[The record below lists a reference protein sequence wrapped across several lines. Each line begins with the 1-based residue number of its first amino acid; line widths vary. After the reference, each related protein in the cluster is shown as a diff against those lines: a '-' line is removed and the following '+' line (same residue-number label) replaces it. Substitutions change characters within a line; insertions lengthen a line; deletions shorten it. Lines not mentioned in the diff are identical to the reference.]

1 MNLIPLLRLVAS
13 RVETHQLVHELIRI
27 KVGGPKGIE
36 MYEGF
41 ISGKFATEEEAAHA
55 LFNSDT
61 DNKFYIRIRSAL
73 RNALLSAFFHFD
85 YRKEHFPEMWK
96 AEYDCN
102 KLLFQAKIF
111 IREGERTYGVNLLER
126 VVAEAEPY
134 AFTNILMEAY
144 GLLRSH
150 SGINGKVAL
159 VEFYTRKLEALYQQ
173 HNAENE
179 VNRITHEVQAN
190 TLKSAKNRKLYME
203 TFYKNLK
210 RVEEIKEDFD
220 TPFVNNAY
228 FFLSSTFNYYIGNF
242 SRNLEVCNQMEEK
255 YQALE
260 GFRNSMRYTDVIVN
274 KSSALLRLGRY
285 KEGISYVNQHLSYF
299 VSGSPNWYLVLEEK
313 FMMAMYMG
321 DYLEAADLLRSVA
334 PWRKELRMTELTR
347 ERWILMAA
355 YLSLVQELPSHY
367 QFYTRYFTENV
378 EISKDKMGYNL
389 AILILQIVYKLRKRD
404 LDGATY
410 AIEALNKLLLRAKN
424 HLDKPRLNSFMQ
436 LLTRLPVYGHD
447 AAELEEQTKRNL
459 KKLQI
464 NQPFNHAYSENEI
477 IPYEHLW
484 ELIKDSYLPNYVGA
498 ANR

>member
-27 KVGGPKGIE
+27 KVGGPKAIE

-41 ISGKFATEEEAAHA
+41 VNNTFTTEEEAAKA

-61 DNKFYIRIRSAL
+61 ENKFYIRVRSAL

-85 YRKEHFPEMWK
+85 YRKDQFPEMWK

-111 IREGERTYGVNLLER
+111 IREGERQYGVSLLDR
-126 VVAEAEPY
+126 VVADAEPY
-134 AFTNILMEAY
+134 SFTNILMEAY

-159 VEFYTRKLEALYQQ
+159 VDFYSKKLEALYEQ

-179 VNRITHEVQAN
+179 INRITHEAQAN
-190 TLKSAKNRKLYME
+190 TLKSAKNRKQYMA

-210 RVEEIKEDFD
+210 RAEEIKNQFD
-220 TPFVNNAY
+220 TPFINNAY
-228 FFLSSTFNYYIGNF
+228 FFLSSTFNYYVGNF
-242 SRNLEVCNQMEEK
+242 SRNLVVCNQMEEK
-255 YQALE
+255 YETLE
-260 GFRNSMRYTDVIVN
+260 GFRNSMRYTDVIIN
-274 KSSALLRLGRY
+274 KAGALLRLGRY
-285 KEGISYVNQHLSYF
+285 KEGIGYINQKLNHF
-299 VSGSPNWYLVLEEK
+299 VSGSPNWYLILEEK
-313 FMMAMYMG
+313 FMMAMYSG

-367 QFYTRYFTENV
+367 QFYTKYFTENV

-389 AILILQIVYKLRKRD
+389 AILILQIVHKLKKRD

-410 AIEALNKLLLRAKN
+410 AIQALNKLLLRAKN

-436 LLTRLPVYGHD
+436 LLTRLSQYGHD
-447 AAELEEQTKRNL
+447 AEELEEQTKRNL
-459 KKLQI
+459 KKLYLT
-464 NQPFNHAYSENEI
+464 QPFNNAYSENEV

-484 ELIKDSYLPNYVGA
+484 ELVKNSYLSTSAGVA
-498 ANR
+498 R